1 MFVLHL
7 QTNFHGH
14 IYITLSIFLLRR
26 KGWGH
31 GEGEKEEETGTS
43 SVYKRLVYVC
53 LSLRVVLMYL
63 CLCELHV
70 SCCRRNIS
78 TGSKRQSVCLI
89 VQRLPPNQN
98 YHLSC
103 IFYDLLPVPCF
114 AQQLPIF
121 INWFTV
127 LEKLLL
133 SLSVVSDSLW
143 LPWTMAHQVPLSME
157 ISRPEYWTG

>member
-1 MFVLHL
+1 MLHL

-63 CLCELHV
+63 
-70 SCCRRNIS
+70 
-78 TGSKRQSVCLI
+78 
-89 VQRLPPNQN
+89 
-98 YHLSC
+98 
-103 IFYDLLPVPCF
+103 
-114 AQQLPIF
+114 
-121 INWFTV
+121 
-127 LEKLLL
+127 
-133 SLSVVSDSLW
+133 
-143 LPWTMAHQVPLSME
+143 
-157 ISRPEYWTG
+157 